1 MKQEEILGRVLTERS
16 LKIAVA
22 ESCTGGLIAN
32 RITDIDG
39 ASNYFDAGLITYSN
53 EAKTRFLGVPEDIIR
68 EKGAVSSEV
77 AMLMAEGVRAKTGV
91 DIGVSSTG
99 IAGPTGGTKEK
110 PVGTV
115 FIAISSK
122 EGTFV
127 RRLSL
132 KGTRMEIKKQTSDEV
147 LKFIE
152 DYIEGRLR

>member
-1 MKQEEILGRVLTERS
+1 MKQEEIIGQALKERS

-22 ESCTGGLIAN
+22 ESCTGGLISN
-32 RITDIDG
+32 RLTDIDG
-39 ASNYFDAGLITYSN
+39 ASNYFDAGFVTYSN
-53 EAKTRFLGVPEDIIR
+53 ESKTMFLGVPEDIIR

-77 AMLMAEGVRAKTGV
+77 ALLMAEGARVKTGV

-115 FIAISSK
+115 YIALACEK
-122 EGTFV
+122 GTYV

-132 KGTRMEIKKQTSDEV
+132 KGTRLEIKKQTSDEV
-147 LKFIE
+147 LRFIE
-152 DYIEGRLR
+152 DYLKGRLI

>member
-1 MKQEEILGRVLTERS
+1 MRQEKLLGRLLKERS

-22 ESCTGGLIAN
+22 ESCTGGLIAS

-39 ASNYFDAGLITYSN
+39 ASGYFEAGFTAYSN
-53 EAKTRFLGVPEDIIR
+53 RAKSLFLKVPEEIIK

-77 AMLMAEGVRAKTGV
+77 AGLMAEGVRVETGV

-115 FIAISSK
+115 YIGLSCN

-127 RRLSL
+127 RRLTL
-132 KGTRMEIKKQTSDEV
+132 KGDRIEIKKQTSDEV
-147 LKFIE
+147 FRFILE
-152 DYIEGRLR
+152 YLEGKKI

>member
-39 ASNYFDAGLITYSN
+39 ASNYFDAGLVTYSN

-77 AMLMAEGVRAKTGV
+77 AMLMAEGVRVKTGV

-115 FIAISSK
+115 FIAISGK

>member
-39 ASNYFDAGLITYSN
+39 ASNYFDAGLVTYSN

-115 FIAISSK
+115 FIAISGK